1 MRIWDQD
8 PGWKNSDPGSGDGKV
23 IRDPESWKTSRI
35 RNTDSKDPEQWG
47 EYITDSALEHR
58 LEIQYVLYKIHVVET

>member
-23 IRDPESWKTSRI
+23 IRDPES
-35 RNTDSKDPEQWG
+35 
-47 EYITDSALEHR
+47 
-58 LEIQYVLYKIHVVET
+58 